1 MRVYWPQLEEERM
14 ETRIYSVPGMHCGH
28 CQAAVT
34 EELVGVPGVES
45 VEVDLDSKLVT
56 VTGEALDDGA
66 LRTAIGD
73 AGYEVAA

>member
-1 MRVYWPQLEEERM
+1 M
-14 ETRIYSVPGMHCGH
+14 ETRIYTVPGMHCGH

-34 EELVGVPGVES
+34 EELEGVPGVEL

-66 LRTAIGD
+66 LRTAIGE
-73 AGYEVAA
+73 AGYEVLA

>member
-1 MRVYWPQLEEERM
+1 M
-14 ETRIYSVPGMHCGH
+14 ETRIYTVPGMHCGH

-34 EELVGVPGVES
+34 EELEGVPGVEL

-66 LRTAIGD
+66 LRTAIGEE
-73 AGYEVAA
+73 GYEVVA

>member
-1 MRVYWPQLEEERM
+1 M
-14 ETRIYSVPGMHCGH
+14 ETTIYTVPGMYCGH

-34 EELVGVPGVES
+34 EELECVPGVES

-56 VTGEALDDGA
+56 VSGDALDEA
-66 LRTAIGD
+66 VLRAAIAE

>member
-1 MRVYWPQLEEERM
+1 M
-14 ETRIYSVPGMHCGH
+14 ETRIYTVPGMHCGH

-34 EELVGVPGVES
+34 EELEGVPGVEL

-66 LRTAIGD
+66 LRTAIGE
-73 AGYEVAA
+73 AGYEVVA

>member
-1 MRVYWPQLEEERM
+1 M
-14 ETRIYSVPGMHCGH
+14 ETRIYTVPGMHCGH

-34 EELVGVPGVES
+34 EELEGVAGVEL

-66 LRTAIGD
+66 LRTAIGE
-73 AGYEVAA
+73 AGYEVVA